1 MLFPSKGN
9 DFALYFL
16 SNCYKTS
23 IFLSTHLMAIQNKES
38 DIQERA
44 SMQKYSVF
52 THIKLKYIN
61 LQTLIYR

>member
-1 MLFPSKGN
+1 MLFPSKSN

-16 SNCYKTS
+16 SNCYKTN

-38 DIQERA
+38 NIQERA

-52 THIKLKYIN
+52 THMKLKYIN
-61 LQTLIYR
+61 FQILIYR

>member
-1 MLFPSKGN
+1 MLFPSKSN
-9 DFALYFL
+9 DFATYFL

-23 IFLSTHLMAIQNKES
+23 IFSSIHLMALQNKES
-38 DIQERA
+38 NIQERA

-61 LQTLIYR
+61 FQIFIYR